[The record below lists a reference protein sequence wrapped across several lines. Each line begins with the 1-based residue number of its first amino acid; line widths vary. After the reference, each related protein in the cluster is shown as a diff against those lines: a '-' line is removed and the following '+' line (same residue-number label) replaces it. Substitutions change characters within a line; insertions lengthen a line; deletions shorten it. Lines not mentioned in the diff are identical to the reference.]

1 MANKHRGEVA
11 LEIEGKVYTLHA
23 GINAVADAEGVFS
36 TADRRV
42 TYQEIAE
49 HAMKGSV
56 THIRAL
62 IWAMLRKHHR
72 DLSLPDVGDLIDL
85 VGMTTIEQKFA
96 DLLRSTVPDA
106 EDLKAMGVDPNPPQ
120 AQGGPRAGTSKVST
134 RKRVA
139 SA

>member
-23 GINAVADAEGVFS
+23 GINAVADVEGVFS
-36 TADRRV
+36 TIDRRV

-49 HAMKGSV
+49 NAMKGSV

-72 DLSLPDVGDLIDL
+72 DLSITDVGDLIDQ
-85 VGMTTIEQKFA
+85 VGMMEIEKKFSEV
-96 DLLRSTVPDA
+96 LRSTVPDPA
-106 EDLKAMGVDPNPPQ
+106 DLKALGVDPNPPGAQ
-120 AQGGPRAGTSKVST
+120 AKRAGTSKRSTPKLAVS
-134 RKRVA
+134 A
-139 SA
+139 

>member
-1 MANKHRGEVA
+1 MANRHRGEVA

-49 HAMKGSV
+49 HAMRGSV
-56 THIRAL
+56 THVRAL
-62 IWAMLRKHHR
+62 IWSMLRKHHR
-72 DLSLPDVGDLIDL
+72 DLSLTDVGDLIDA
-85 VGMTTIEQKFA
+85 VGMNTIERKFA
-96 DLLRSTVPDA
+96 DLLRANVPDQ
-106 EDLKAMGVDPNPPQ
+106 EDLKALGVDPNPPK
-120 AQGGPRAGTSKVST
+120 AQGEEKAGISRRST
-134 RKRVA
+134 RKRVP